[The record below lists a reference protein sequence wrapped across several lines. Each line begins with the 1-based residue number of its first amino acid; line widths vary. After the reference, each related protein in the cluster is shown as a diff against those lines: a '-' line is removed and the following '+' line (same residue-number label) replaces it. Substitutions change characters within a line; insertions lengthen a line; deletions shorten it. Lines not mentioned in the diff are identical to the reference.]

1 MAKEKSDGVHLI
13 RSAQTLARIVARFE
27 KESIE
32 LYNQEKR
39 IKNEFQATKEQLNK
53 EIQKLPEYIEVT
65 RTQSL
70 LSQLKFELTAVT
82 QAKSTPEKYGL
93 EYSSGKILESSDY
106 DQFQTETQK
115 AVETLEERLLTQQ
128 AALNENE
135 AYKTLTNQ
143 LQEISKKM
151 ACHPDV
157 IRINK
162 EIISARDK
170 ISKTLE
176 VLYKLIKVY
185 PQEKDRIMKEYESTL
200 QQFSDSEKS
209 FSSSSSSSDS
219 SSSLS
224 SSYSSSSS
232 SSSESMSLKISP
244 SSLSTSG
251 SSFSDSNASEMRSF
265 SSSES
270 PISLLLNSSS
280 KGSATS
286 EEVSPAGEVDHAES
300 DS

>member
-39 IKNEFQATKEQLNK
+39 IKNEFRAKVEQLNK

-82 QAKSTPEKYGL
+82 QAKSAPEKYGL

-115 AVETLEERLLTQQ
+115 AVERLEERLLTQQ
-128 AALNENE
+128 AALKENE

-151 ACHPDV
+151 DSHPDV

-162 EIISARDK
+162 EIISARDE

-176 VLYKLIKVY
+176 VLYKLIEAY

-232 SSSESMSLKISP
+232 S
-244 SSLSTSG
+244 
-251 SSFSDSNASEMRSF
+251 FSDSIASEMRSF